1 MFEIGVGS
9 TTESADVYP
18 LFEHHYTNTPIR
30 VPAQET
36 LFDGHVYHIIVR
48 VRGFSSDRFMVV

>member
-48 VRGFSSDRFMVV
+48 VRGFSSD